1 MLPSP
6 IHRSRCYMARM
17 HARRKGKSSSTK
29 PFRSGKPEWLEADR
43 KEIMGLIVDLY
54 HKGFTTSRIGIE
66 LRDAHGIPDV
76 KTAFG
81 ISMYDILK
89 ENGEKMEYPE
99 DLMNLMRK
107 AVRMHRHI
115 FENRGDV
122 HNKRALQLTEAKIR
136 RLGKYYSRN
145 GVLPQKWSYKL
156 DKAKLIVA
164 E

>member
-1 MLPSP
+1 
-6 IHRSRCYMARM
+6 MARM

-29 PFRSGKPEWLEADR
+29 PFRVGKPDWIEADR
-43 KEIMGLIVDLY
+43 KEITDLIIDLY
-54 HKGFTTSRIGIE
+54 HKGYSTSRIGIE

-81 ISMYDILK
+81 MSMYDILK
-89 ENGEKMEYPE
+89 DKGEEMEYPE

-107 AVRMHRHI
+107 AVRMHRHMS
-115 FENRGDV
+115 ENRGDV

-136 RLGKYYSRN
+136 RLGKYYSRS
-145 GVLPQKWSYKL
+145 GALPQKWSYRL

-164 E
+164 D